1 MATITIPKHITGK
14 EELVV
19 ISRKEYEQMKA
30 RMFPVFRLKGKAA
43 LKLDRRVEKAMQEH
57 RAEKTKSL
65 KAFLKKEY
73 PRLYKQYGY

>member
-30 RMFPVFRLKGKAA
+30 RMFPIFRLKGKAA
-43 LKLDRRVEKAMQEH
+43 LKLDRRVEKAI
-57 RAEKTKSL
+57 RAYRAGKTRRIRSL
-65 KAFLKKEY
+65 ADLD
-73 PRLYKQYGY
+73 